1 MFEVHKV
8 VDKTFDACRS
18 AGVKKLRVR
27 AAGSYAGLRENK
39 ILEIINKH
47 VKYRKFNFK
56 FLNKAISRPRR
67 ISSVMEQVQID
78 VKNLSNQRVEYERKV
93 YRYVLSV
100 MDVFSGFHWLSSLQ
114 RKFPH
119 HVVERLFKIFSEH
132 GPPDRVQSDN
142 GGEFKKDVKKVCC
155 SHSFLLL

>member
-8 VDKTFDACRS
+8 VDKTLDACRS

-27 AAGSYAGLRENK
+27 AAKSFAGLSENK

-47 VKYRKFNFK
+47 VKYRKFNFT

-100 MDVFSGFHWLSSLQ
+100 MDVFSGFHWLSSLL
-114 RKFPH
+114 RKFRH
-119 HVVERLFKIFSEH
+119 HVVEQLFKIFSEH

-142 GGEFKKDVKKVCC
+142 GGEFKKDVKKLCC

>member
-8 VDKTFDACRS
+8 VDKTLDACRS

-27 AAGSYAGLRENK
+27 AAKSYAGLSENK

-47 VKYRKFNFK
+47 VKYRKFNFT

-100 MDVFSGFHWLSSLQ
+100 RDVFSGFHWLSLLQ

-119 HVVERLFKIFSEH
+119 HVVEQFLRYFQRMVLLI
-132 GPPDRVQSDN
+132 
-142 GGEFKKDVKKVCC
+142 EFKAIMAASSRKM
-155 SHSFLLL
+155 